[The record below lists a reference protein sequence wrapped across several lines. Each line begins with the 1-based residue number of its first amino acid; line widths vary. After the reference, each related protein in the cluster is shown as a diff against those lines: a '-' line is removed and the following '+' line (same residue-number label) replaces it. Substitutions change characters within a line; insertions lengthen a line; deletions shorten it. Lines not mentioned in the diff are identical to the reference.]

1 MEAASRILGRGIS
14 AMKHLAGIIG
24 LTVLIVAFAQPSSC
38 EINSPEDR
46 ARTFF
51 ARFVQIS
58 HAFDPAVADFYA
70 DEGRIVSVRRYADGM
85 ERKFEMNGAEYKP
98 LIREAMPIAKARGD
112 ISTFTDISYQR
123 DGTRVRIRA
132 TRYSALKQYS
142 SPYSLLVGPD
152 ASGQWLIYEERSLTR
167 P

>member
-1 MEAASRILGRGIS
+1 
-14 AMKHLAGIIG
+14 MKHLSGVIG
-24 LTVLIVAFAQPSSC
+24 LSFLIVLAVVEPSSC
-38 EINSPEDR
+38 ETNSPEGR

-51 ARFVQIS
+51 ARFVEIS
-58 HAFDPAVADFYA
+58 HAFDPALTDLYA
-70 DEGRIVSVRRYADGM
+70 DEGRIVSVRKYPDGT
-85 ERKFEMNGAEYKP
+85 ERKFEMKGAEYKS
-98 LIREAMPIAKARGD
+98 LIREAMPTAKARGD
-112 ISTFTDISYQR
+112 ISTFTDVSYQR

-152 ASGQWLIYEERSLTR
+152 ASGQWLIYEERSSTR